1 MGDETKLFRNKLKE
15 KLPQFLFSQ
24 IESHQTAPGYPDTD
38 YLLKNSLNITGKIEL
53 KYSDKIPYKIDL
65 RKNQVVWLRRYARL
79 GGRCFIAIKI
89 GQDLIYVWEGKYAL
103 ELYQGTDIWSIPH
116 WEFNL
121 RKNGWEQ
128 FGIMLQGDIL
138 IDKLLVGQND

>member
-1 MGDETKLFRNKLKE
+1 MGDETNLFRKKLKE
-15 KLPQFLFSQ
+15 KLPKFLFSQ

-53 KYSDKIPYKIDL
+53 KYSKTIPNRIDL
-65 RKNQVVWLRRYARL
+65 RKNQYVWLRRYARC

-89 GQDLIYVWEGKYAL
+89 GQNLIYVWEGKYAF
-103 ELYQGTDIWSIPH
+103 ELYQGADIWNIPH

-121 RKNGWEQ
+121 RENGWEE
-128 FGIMLQGDIL
+128 FG
-138 IDKLLVGQND
+138 KLLSGKIVLYKIVIENE